1 LCPSDSSWPT
11 SLSTLALHD
20 ALPIYTAG
28 LWIVGEDMP
37 RADNRVTLNDDLLDR
52 HGLPVANVHVD
63 EHPNDLAMRK
73 HAQRQGRAIYEA
85 VGAKRTIRTP
95 PYPSTHNIG
104 TCRRSERPRAGVV
117 DRFGRAHDVPN
128 LFISDGS
135 QFATSAAANPT
146 LTIVGLAVRQAE
158 YIATQ
163 YRNPCS

>member
-63 EHPNDLAMRK
+63 EHPNDLAMRT
-73 HAQRQGRAIYEA
+73 HAQRQGRAIYE
-85 VGAKRTIRTP
+85 
-95 PYPSTHNIG
+95 
-104 TCRRSERPRAGVV
+104 RSEEHTSELQS
-117 DRFGRAHDVPN
+117 RFDLVCR
-128 LFISDGS
+128 L
-135 QFATSAAANPT
+135 
-146 LTIVGLAVRQAE
+146 LLE
-158 YIATQ
+158 KK
-163 YRNPCS
+163 